1 MRTFVDFIRG
11 HPFSGQNPA
20 GRGAHSERT
29 EPPCAERP
37 WGTLGGALSPN
48 RQQVLQPLRRQPFCC
63 NHVRFFFF
71 ALTPIAKSTIMG
83 AKTSTGIGH
92 NTELTSFLIVPA
104 SRSESR
110 CYRQG
115 FEEMRSPPLAH
126 DGRAAWPNLEM
137 KSSHR
142 QTTCSLSPLSRF
154 RYANGTRCGRDL
166 LPITIIQYVT
176 QKR

>member
-1 MRTFVDFIRG
+1 MGD
-11 HPFSGQNPA
+11 
-20 GRGAHSERT
+20 
-29 EPPCAERP
+29 
-37 WGTLGGALSPN
+37 TLGVPCHQIGSSSSSRYAVSL
-48 RQQVLQPLRRQPFCC
+48 LCC

-110 CYRQG
+110 CHRQG
-115 FEEMRSPPLAH
+115 CEEMRSPALAH
-126 DGRAAWPNLEM
+126 EGRAARPNLEM

-154 RYANGTRCGRDL
+154 RY
-166 LPITIIQYVT
+166 
-176 QKR
+176 